1 MDLSLNRINTLQ
13 LAGVNDILGIDQ
25 SDNSLDI
32 AELKSRAG
40 LFNKY
45 HSKYEVVNTFS
56 IEFEKVL
63 TSEEKGKRLAKELQE
78 RGIKTR
84 FCVSS
89 ISSAA
94 ARTVVTEVPS
104 DVEDIETWIK
114 ENCEKF
120 VRVPIPFKN
129 LAFSHEILPS
139 TDAQPRRCKISFV
152 RETER
157 KDYISLFSN
166 AGLHLLS
173 LGLNRDLSEDQII
186 TSLCPEG
193 YSGNHAVELAIRGF
207 VPELNSTDFLNE
219 TEKKET
225 TEERDKSLFYRTVLA
240 LGVVLFILLGIQF
253 GLNTYFQSRSD
264 KIDEQ
269 LLQVGPV
276 YSEVTNLG
284 RQVSALRSELNG
296 SGGNR
301 SDVAKVL
308 HDIAE
313 ATPDGVWLYKL
324 NITQNEIDL
333 FGYARSNELAASY
346 LGLLQKNR
354 QFSNVQVVRVGA
366 PTESESVSFENSGIK
381 SVTTFELKMKPVPRI
396 TEGVTK

>member
-1 MDLSLNRINTLQ
+1 M
-13 LAGVNDILGIDQ
+13 
-25 SDNSLDI
+25 
-32 AELKSRAG
+32 
-40 LFNKY
+40 
-45 HSKYEVVNTFS
+45 
-56 IEFEKVL
+56 
-63 TSEEKGKRLAKELQE
+63 
-78 RGIKTR
+78 
-84 FCVSS
+84 
-89 ISSAA
+89 
-94 ARTVVTEVPS
+94 
-104 DVEDIETWIK
+104 
-114 ENCEKF
+114 
-120 VRVPIPFKN
+120 
-129 LAFSHEILPS
+129 
-139 TDAQPRRCKISFV
+139 
-152 RETER
+152 
-157 KDYISLFSN
+157 
-166 AGLHLLS
+166 
-173 LGLNRDLSEDQII
+173 
-186 TSLCPEG
+186 
-193 YSGNHAVELAIRGF
+193 
-207 VPELNSTDFLNE
+207 PELNSTDFLNE